1 MKNIAIIEDDI
12 ELRELLFKYLSHQNE
27 FKCAINVNSIEDF
40 FEILSEENKPDII
53 LSDIGLPGKQGDDSL
68 RSIKE
73 KLPDAEIVML
83 TVHDDPEKIF
93 KCLQG
98 GASGYLLKNSPLE
111 EIKKYLSILAEGGS
125 PMSPR
130 IARKVIEY
138 FQPKQKLEKPL
149 TKREYDI
156 VVGLVEGL
164 SYKMIADKY
173 HISIDTVRQHIRNV
187 YRKLNV
193 NSKAEVITKKL
204 RGEI

>member
-12 ELRELLFKYLSHQNE
+12 ELKELLYRYLNHQEE
-27 FKCAINVNSIEDF
+27 FNCSISVNSMEDF
-40 FEILSEENKPDII
+40 FETLSDENKPDII
-53 LSDIGLPGKQGDDSL
+53 LSDIGLPGKQGDESL
-68 RSIKE
+68 RAIKE
-73 KLPDAEIVML
+73 RLPDVEIVML

-111 EIKKYLSILAEGGS
+111 EIKKYINILASGGS

-138 FQPKQKLEKPL
+138 FQPKVKIEKPL
-149 TKREYDI
+149 TEREYDI

-164 SYKMIADKY
+164 SYKMIGEKY
-173 HISIDTVRQHIRNV
+173 DISLDTVRQHIRNV

-193 NSKAEVITKKL
+193 NSKSEVITKKL

>member
-1 MKNIAIIEDDI
+1 MSNLAIIEDDN
-12 ELRELLFKYLSHQNE
+12 ELRELLYRYLSHQNE
-27 FKCAINVNSIEDF
+27 FNCTISVSSMEEF
-40 FEILSEENKPDII
+40 FEILSDENKPDII
-53 LSDIGLPGKQGDDSL
+53 LSDIGLPGKQGDESL
-68 RSIKE
+68 RAIKE

-83 TVHDDPEKIF
+83 TVHDDPERIF

-111 EIKKYLSILAEGGS
+111 EIKKHLNILAAGGS

-138 FQPKQKLEKPL
+138 FRPKKKLDKPL
-149 TKREYDI
+149 TDREYDI
-156 VVGLVEGL
+156 IVGLVEGL
-164 SYKMIADKY
+164 SYKMIADKLD
-173 HISIDTVRQHIRNV
+173 ISIDTVRQHIRSV

>member
-1 MKNIAIIEDDI
+1 M
-12 ELRELLFKYLSHQNE
+12 
-27 FKCAINVNSIEDF
+27 
-40 FEILSEENKPDII
+40 
-53 LSDIGLPGKQGDDSL
+53 
-68 RSIKE
+68 IKD
-73 KLPDAEIVML
+73 KLPNSDVVML
-83 TVHDDPEKIF
+83 TVHDDAERIF

-111 EIKKYLSILAEGGS
+111 EIKHYLSILSIGGS

-138 FQPKQKLEKPL
+138 FQPKKKLEKPL
-149 TKREYDI
+149 SEREYDI
-156 VVGLVEGL
+156 VLALVEGL

-173 HISIDTVRQHIRNV
+173 DISLDTVRQHIRNV

-193 NSKAEVITKKL
+193 NSKGEVITKKL

>member
-1 MKNIAIIEDDI
+1 MKSIAIIEDDI
-12 ELRELLFKYLSHQNE
+12 ELRELLYRYLSHQKE
-27 FKCAINVNSIEDF
+27 FKCTISVNSMEDF
-40 FEILSEENKPDII
+40 FTELSDENKPEII
-53 LSDIGLPGKQGDDSL
+53 LSDIGLPGKQGDESL
-68 RSIKE
+68 RAIKE
-73 KLPDAEIVML
+73 KLPETEIVML

-111 EIKKYLSILAEGGS
+111 EIKKYLTILADGGS

-138 FQPKQKLEKPL
+138 FQPKQKLEKQL
-149 TKREYDI
+149 TEREYDI

-173 HISIDTVRQHIRNV
+173 HISIDTVRQHIRSV

>member
-1 MKNIAIIEDDI
+1 MKNLAIIEDDI
-12 ELRELLFKYLSHQNE
+12 ELRELLYRYLNHQDE
-27 FKCAINVNSIEDF
+27 FNCTISVSSIEEF
-40 FEILSEENKPDII
+40 FGSLSDENLPNII
-53 LSDIGLPGKQGDDSL
+53 LSDIGLPGKQGDECL
-68 RSIKE
+68 REIKE
-73 KLPDAEIVML
+73 KLPEAEIVML
-83 TVHDDPEKIF
+83 TVHDEPERIF

-111 EIKKYLSILAEGGS
+111 EIKKYLNILASGGS

-138 FQPKQKLEKPL
+138 FQPKKRLEKPL
-149 TKREYDI
+149 TDREYDI
-156 VVGLVEGL
+156 IVGLVEGL

-173 HISIDTVRQHIRNV
+173 DISIDTVRQHIRSV

-193 NSKAEVITKKL
+193 NSKTEVITKKL

>member
-12 ELRELLFKYLSHQNE
+12 ELRELLDKYLSHQNE
-27 FKCAINVNSIEDF
+27 FSCKISVDSMEDF
-40 FEILSEENKPDII
+40 FEVLSEENKPDII
-53 LSDIGLPGKQGDDSL
+53 LSDIGLPGKQGDESL
-68 RSIKE
+68 RAIKE
-73 KLPDAEIVML
+73 KLPEAEIVML

-111 EIKKYLSILAEGGS
+111 EIKKYLSILADGGS

-138 FQPKQKLEKPL
+138 FRPKQKLEKPL
-149 TKREYDI
+149 TEREYDI

-173 HISIDTVRQHIRNV
+173 NISIDTVRQHIRNV

>member
-27 FKCAINVNSIEDF
+27 FKCTINVNSIEDF

>member
-1 MKNIAIIEDDI
+1 MKNIAIIEDDF

-27 FKCAINVNSIEDF
+27 FKCAISVNSIEDF